1 MTEFETIIRQVTA
14 EYRRNKGLPP
24 LAGDVTVPASI
35 RRQDMAR
42 LDHSYIELSITAC
55 GITREVEAKVTFI
68 HSPAMRGYRDS
79 EGAQID
85 PDEPERAEIQTVRVR
100 VVTED
105 DIGEYV
111 DISHFLTA
119 EQLEAI
125 ETEILEQ
132 GA

>member
-1 MTEFETIIRQVTA
+1 MPI
-14 EYRRNKGLPP
+14 
-24 LAGDVTVPASI
+24 S
-35 RRQDMAR
+35 
-42 LDHSYIELSITAC
+42 HSYVDLEISTC
-55 GITREVEAKVTFI
+55 GVTREVEAKVTYI
-68 HSPAMRGYRDS
+68 HSRAFGPIYDGS
-79 EGAQID
+79 GPISPE
-85 PDEPERAEIQTVRVR
+85 EPERAEIQTVRVR